1 MRYGDGVQVNKKC
14 LKTACGHLNLD
25 ITYLMVCLILERA
38 NRAVNA
44 VIASNSQAARLLLAA
59 NQLNDCILRNDQRSP
74 GNSWLPG
81 MVDLKNQW
89 GPDPC
94 AKEKEAVESLQ
105 KEIAG
110 NQVPALQNLGAAPA
124 PQLAHPADPTPNTDP
139 AIPGSEFVAPDPG
152 QANPFNPMSFD
163 EIMELIEQ
171 GQQELVDDF
180 AAHLEEIAMQMDQI
194 YGVTKK
200 LILWC
205 PWGGPGV
212 RNLKWNYKPNNASW
226 LNKWAP

>member
-1 MRYGDGVQVNKKC
+1 MRYGGGVQENKKC
-14 LKTACGHLNLD
+14 LKIECGHLNLNT
-25 ITYLMVCLILERA
+25 TYLMVYLILERA

-59 NQLNDCILRNDQRSP
+59 NQLNECILRNDQRAP

-81 MVDLKNQW
+81 MTDLKNQW

-94 AKEKEAVESLQ
+94 AKEREAVESIQ
-105 KEIAG
+105 KEVAG

-139 AIPGSEFVAPDPG
+139 AIPGSEFVVPDPG
-152 QANPFNPMSFD
+152 QNNPFQPLTHE
-163 EIMELIEQ
+163 EIMELIEE
-171 GQQELVDDF
+171 GQRMAVEDLQE
-180 AAHLEEIAMQMDQI
+180 HLMEIQEQMNQI

-212 RNLKWNYKPNNASW
+212 RNLRWKYEPKNSDWLRKWVP
-226 LNKWAP
+226 